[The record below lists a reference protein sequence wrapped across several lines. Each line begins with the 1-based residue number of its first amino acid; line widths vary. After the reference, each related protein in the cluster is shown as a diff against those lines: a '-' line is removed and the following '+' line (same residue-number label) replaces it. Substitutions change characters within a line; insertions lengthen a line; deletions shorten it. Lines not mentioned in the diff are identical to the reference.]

1 MISREENTLADK
13 LSYRIDYDGWYITP
27 EVFKKRASIDK
38 LVSEKNQKTISSSVQ
53 I

>member
-27 EVFKKRASIDK
+27 EVFRASIDK
-38 LVSEKNQKTISSSVQ
+38 LVSEKNRKRISSSVQ